1 MLFFY
6 RLAMLPRRLRAVPV
20 PEEHVTKTKGQ
31 GMRRRRRLRV
41 WADAGIQG
49 GLCLRVTLYWL
60 ACMAAVALMLA
71 CRMAIELPAYS
82 SKQWLWLVVTEYGPP
97 LTASLLVLPLA
108 LLDGLVFSNRFAG
121 PLRRLIRATKQATA
135 GETVS
140 PVILRRKDSRTCQE
154 LASEFNRLLAR
165 LQALEADQ
173 DTKQSA
179 SGSNG
184 DCSPP
189 IENELQP
196 AALA

>member
-1 MLFFY
+1 
-6 RLAMLPRRLRAVPV
+6 
-20 PEEHVTKTKGQ
+20 
-31 GMRRRRRLRV
+31 MRRQRRLRV

-60 ACMAAVALMLA
+60 ACLAAVALMLA

-82 SKQWLWLVVTEYGPP
+82 SKQGLWLVVTQYGPP

-121 PLRRLIRATKQATA
+121 PMRQLLSAMKRAAA
-135 GETVS
+135 GETVQ
-140 PVILRRKDSRTCQE
+140 PVRLRPKDFGTCQE
-154 LASEFNRLLAR
+154 LASEFNRMLAR

-179 SGSNG
+179 SRSNG
-184 DCSPP
+184 CSNTLFETEP
-189 IENELQP
+189 QP